1 MKTKFFIILLAI
13 FFSIQV
19 LGQENAHKFDLRLG
33 TGISLLGSGDMTT
46 FNYENELNIKLDRY
60 FSSSVSVNLGQSNS
74 GVSKIATFVQ
84 GNANIFFS
92 PFKNN
97 KRFDFKIGT
106 GLTFYNVSDSRISS
120 QNWENGVLINT
131 EYEFDNRNSFG
142 LNVIIENSYLLTD
155 KFLVGLKL
163 FTQPY
168 SNGDINTGAML
179 KIGLRI

>member
-1 MKTKFFIILLAI
+1 MQ
-13 FFSIQV
+13 S
-19 LGQENAHKFDLRLG
+19 R
-33 TGISLLGSGDMTT
+33 GSG
-46 FNYENELNIKLDRY
+46 
-60 FSSSVSVNLGQSNS
+60 G
-74 GVSKIATFVQ
+74 
-84 GNANIFFS
+84 
-92 PFKNN
+92 
-97 KRFDFKIGT
+97 
-106 GLTFYNVSDSRISS
+106 
-120 QNWENGVLINT
+120 LINT